1 MEQSQHPQIR
11 EIEADESDIRLD
23 LYLAKACPE
32 LSRSLLQK
40 LIAGGS
46 VSVNRNPA
54 RASKKLKLGDRIVV
68 AIPVPGPA
76 VLDRQDIPFELVY
89 SDTDFIVIN
98 KPAGLTVHPGPGH
111 GSGTLVNAL
120 IKEFPDLEVFGSS
133 LRPGIVHRLDKD
145 TSGLMVIARNENAR
159 QHMIAQFKSQL
170 VKKRYLVLVK
180 GRLLPLH
187 GIIDAPIG
195 RHPSQ
200 RQRMAVVSAGRNAR
214 TLYRVKKHFSGYT
227 LVEAEI
233 ETGRTHQIRVH
244 FAAIGYPVAG
254 DSTYGVNVPFINRQF
269 LHACRL
275 EFKPIKG
282 EKSHVFTSDLP
293 EDLQRALLT
302 LEDRSVVKKGLC

>member
-1 MEQSQHPQIR
+1 
-11 EIEADESDIRLD
+11 
-23 LYLAKACPE
+23 
-32 LSRSLLQK
+32 
-40 LIAGGS
+40 
-46 VSVNRNPA
+46 
-54 RASKKLKLGDRIVV
+54 
-68 AIPVPGPA
+68 
-76 VLDRQDIPFELVY
+76 
-89 SDTDFIVIN
+89 VIN

-111 GSGTLVNAL
+111 ESGTLVNAL

-159 QHMIAQFKSQL
+159 QHMVAQFKSQL

-195 RHPSQ
+195 RHPAQ

-214 TLYRVKKHFSGYT
+214 TVYRVKKHLRGYT

-254 DSTYGVNVPFINRQF
+254 DNTYGVKVPFVNRQF

-275 EFKPIKG
+275 EFKPMEA
-282 EKSHVFTSDLP
+282 EKSHVFNSDLP
-293 EDLQRALLT
+293 GDLRQALQT
-302 LEDRSVVKKGLC
+302 LEDRRVIGEGLC